1 VSERLYRFVCA
12 DNCESLSYEI
22 AEYLMNSDLVV
33 RAEEDG
39 RVLIHRGLRA
49 RHRAELAYELT
60 HGGPPPET
68 HQIALPPE
76 AVARARKVPTSTR
89 LYRFIFDGRVGELD
103 PFIVDLVEEYLMPG
117 VREVRRGNDRVI
129 FHHRIDPADAIDYLA
144 QLHRSR
150 VLPPV
155 CNYGV
160 GNYRVIAPPGTV
172 VRTSD
177 GVGTEEIPTR
187 SEPYR
192 FVFDVR
198 PGKSDL
204 FTRDLVEYIQVR
216 ALVEREVRRG
226 NDQVIFHRRIDPVDA
241 LEYLAQLHSYRS

>member
-1 VSERLYRFVCA
+1 MLRGPFLVRWLDSLSMGQLPHPRYRCTAGVTRAHFLRGTTASRMRAPRKGAPVSERLYRFVCA

-89 LYRFIFDGRVGELD
+89 LYRFIFDGR
-103 PFIVDLVEEYLMPG
+103 
-117 VREVRRGNDRVI
+117 
-129 FHHRIDPADAIDYLA
+129 
-144 QLHRSR
+144 
-150 VLPPV
+150 
-155 CNYGV
+155 
-160 GNYRVIAPPGTV
+160 
-172 VRTSD
+172 
-177 GVGTEEIPTR
+177 
-187 SEPYR
+187 
-192 FVFDVR
+192 
-198 PGKSDL
+198 
-204 FTRDLVEYIQVR
+204 
-216 ALVEREVRRG
+216 
-226 NDQVIFHRRIDPVDA
+226 
-241 LEYLAQLHSYRS
+241 